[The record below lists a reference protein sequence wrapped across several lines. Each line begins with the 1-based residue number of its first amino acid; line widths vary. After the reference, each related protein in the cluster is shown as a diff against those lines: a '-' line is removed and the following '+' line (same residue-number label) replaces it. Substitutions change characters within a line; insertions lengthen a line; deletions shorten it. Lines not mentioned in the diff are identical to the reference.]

1 MRLHAFGS
9 KNRIIPGEETLGKA
23 YPALLV
29 GFAAYVFSGGRWN
42 IGLTAWIWPLA
53 FLTYSRKTEGRR
65 SFLLLAAA
73 LAVGHVIKWLNNLDA
88 GYFLDAAVCLI
99 WSLAWIIPFLADRL
113 IAQKLPSVF
122 LRSLVFPALFTS
134 VEVLLAFSPT
144 SSFGTMAYTQEG
156 FLPLLQIASLIGSFG
171 LSFLIF
177 WFGTVAVTALEK
189 RPGWKGLAAVY
200 LTILAAVLVFG
211 CVRLAAH
218 PAERDRTVRVAGV
231 TGPYYEK
238 YADGSY
244 AELPYD
250 ETERCFVSAA
260 RRAADGGAAI
270 ACWNEE
276 AFTVDDTEQAG
287 LLQTAEA
294 LAKEHDMILI
304 LGVEVNDTDDSEGGL
319 TVNKSV
325 IVLPDGGRRE
335 YVKTK
340 LVPLVEASY
349 VKGTGEIPT
358 VATDRGIISNV
369 ICFDETYI
377 GFVHGMGAKTDDRFK
392 DTDILFVPS
401 WDWDSVKNAHT
412 RMAAFR
418 AIENGE
424 AVVKPTYGGISTAV
438 DPFGRELLRSDT
450 ADAGFDSLWFAEV
463 PVAGVRTLYSTIG
476 TGVDLALCALG
487 PVILFLCLSVIRR
500 KKTHT

>member
-1 MRLHAFGS
+1 MTTKEILERA
-9 KNRIIPGEETLGKA
+9 KA
-23 YPALLV
+23 ACA
-29 GFAAYVFSGGRWN
+29 GAADLKAKH
-42 IGLTAWIWPLA
+42 ID
-53 FLTYSRKTEGRR
+53 
-65 SFLLLAAA
+65 AA
-73 LAVGHVIKWLNNLDA
+73 LGAM
-88 GYFLDAAVCLI
+88 
-99 WSLAWIIPFLADRL
+99 ADRL
-113 IAQKLPSVF
+113 IAQKLPGVF

-134 VEVLLAFSPT
+134 VEVLLTFSPT

-244 AELPYD
+244 AE
-250 ETERCFVSAA
+250 AQ
-260 RRAADGGAAI
+260 RAADGGAAI

-276 AFTVDDTEQAG
+276 AFSVDDTEEAG
-287 LLQTAEA
+287 PIQTAEA

-450 ADAGFDSLWFAEV
+450 ADAGFDSVWFAEV
-463 PVAGVRTLYSTIG
+463 PVAGVRTLYSAIG
-476 TGVDLALCALG
+476 TLVDLAFCALG